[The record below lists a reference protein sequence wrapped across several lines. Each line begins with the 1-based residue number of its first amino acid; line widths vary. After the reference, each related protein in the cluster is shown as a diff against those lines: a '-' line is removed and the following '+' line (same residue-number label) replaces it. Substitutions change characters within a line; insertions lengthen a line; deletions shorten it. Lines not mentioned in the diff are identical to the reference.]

1 MEVGGTDTIFTAPRH
16 PYTAGLINSIPQRGQ
31 PLQGVPGTIFD
42 LRTPPPGLPLP
53 PALCPRPASVQP
65 GSPIADSLV
74 EKRRGHRVACIR
86 A

>member
-42 LRTPPPGLPLP
+42 LRTPPPGS
-53 PALCPRPASVQP
+53 ASTRAVSTP
-65 GSPIADSLV
+65 GLGAAGIS
-74 EKRRGHRVACIR
+74 HR
-86 A
+86 